1 MIKLNVASAKCIL
14 FIYDT
19 MCELVTYDHQNDQR
33 PIFFSL
39 PLRTQL
45 FLKVGHGGAVKFTT
59 RLRSIS
65 CGSYSDLRSRYV
77 SLTKR
82 WL

>member
-1 MIKLNVASAKCIL
+1 MWQSYSKQKLSIPTEESEMIKLNVANAKCIL

-19 MCELVTYDHQNDQR
+19 MCELVTYNHQNDQR

-45 FLKVGHGGAVKFTT
+45 FL
-59 RLRSIS
+59 
-65 CGSYSDLRSRYV
+65 
-77 SLTKR
+77 
-82 WL
+82 

>member
-1 MIKLNVASAKCIL
+1 MWQSYSKQKLSIPTEESEMIKLNVASAKCIL

-45 FLKVGHGGAVKFTT
+45 FL
-59 RLRSIS
+59 
-65 CGSYSDLRSRYV
+65 
-77 SLTKR
+77 
-82 WL
+82 